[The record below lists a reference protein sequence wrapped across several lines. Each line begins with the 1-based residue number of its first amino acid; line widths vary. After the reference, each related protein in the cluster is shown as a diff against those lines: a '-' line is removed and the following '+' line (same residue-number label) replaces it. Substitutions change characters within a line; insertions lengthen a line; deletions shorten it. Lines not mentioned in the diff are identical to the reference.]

1 MKRAAVLILPG
12 ILGCLF
18 ALHFSGCGSEEGT
31 SGALLGEAVE
41 EENLGAG
48 VEEGETLCLSHMDC
62 YDPVNETGNTDLDE
76 LGLVQGV
83 PAPGSECPVP
93 EPYGFDKGQR
103 LDNTQLVDCEGNFFN
118 VHDVICGSTVGWVY
132 FYRGPS

>member
-1 MKRAAVLILPG
+1 MKQWSDLIICG
-12 ILGCLF
+12 ILGGVL
-18 ALHFSGCGSEEGT
+18 ALVYVGCASEEDKAG
-31 SGALLGEAVE
+31 GLLE
-41 EENLGAG
+41 ET
-48 VEEGETLCLSHMDC
+48 VPEESVAEEETLCLSHMDC
-62 YDPVNETGNTDLDE
+62 YDPKNETRNANLDE

-93 EPYGFDKGQR
+93 EPYGFEKGQR
-103 LDNTQLVDCEGNFFN
+103 LDNTQLVDCEGNLFN